1 MNKHNESQNNVVA
14 QLRDLLMQ
22 GIAATQEELCD
33 LLKAQAYDINQSK
46 VSRLL
51 RKLGAVKSKNEQGQ
65 IVYRLPKEP
74 APPNKTSPLHQMVI
88 GIRANETSIIIQ
100 TSPGAAAVIARVLDY
115 HRQNSNILGT
125 IAGDDTI
132 LVLPQSNQTINK
144 TLQAIE
150 QLLYA

>member
-1 MNKHNESQNNVVA
+1 MNAHSDSQNNVVA
-14 QLRDLLMQ
+14 QLRHLLTQ
-22 GIAATQEELCD
+22 GIAATQEALCD
-33 LLKAQAYDINQSK
+33 LLKTQGYDINQSK

-65 IVYRLPKEP
+65 IVYRLPEEP
-74 APPNKTSPLHQMVI
+74 APPNKTSPLHQMVMA
-88 GIRANETSIIIQ
+88 IRANETSIIIQ

-115 HRQNSNILGT
+115 HRQSSYILGT

-150 QLLYA
+150 QLLYT